1 MQCMKGDQN
10 TIEIH
15 IMLNQQF
22 VVVTLKTVSVV
33 RTSK

>member
-15 IMLNQQF
+15 IMLNLQF
-22 VVVTLKTVSVV
+22 VVVTFKTVSAVK
-33 RTSK
+33 TAK